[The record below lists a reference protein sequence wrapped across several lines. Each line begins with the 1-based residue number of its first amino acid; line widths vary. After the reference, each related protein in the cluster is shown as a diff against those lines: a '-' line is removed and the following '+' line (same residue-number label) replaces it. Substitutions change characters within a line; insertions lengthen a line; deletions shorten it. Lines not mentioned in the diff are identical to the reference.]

1 MITEHVYANGSALV
15 VELVERVAAALR
27 QALAQ
32 RNRASLVVSGGKT
45 PGPFFKA
52 LAREQ
57 LAWDKVWITLADER
71 WVDPN
76 DPESNEHLVRTTLLV
91 DEARHAHFIGL
102 KGPAA
107 TPEAGAAAAQSAL
120 ATLPRPFDMVL
131 LGLGED
137 GHTASLFP
145 GAPEL
150 GAALSENAPDC
161 IAVRPPGAPLARL
174 SLSAR
179 TLSNSRAIVFLLEG
193 ESKWAVYQKARL
205 PGAVERMPARA
216 LLLQEAVP
224 VEVYWAA

>member
-1 MITEHVYANGSALV
+1 MITEHVYTHGGALV
-15 VELVERVAAALR
+15 AGLVERVAGDLR
-27 QALAQ
+27 KALARRSQ
-32 RNRASLVVSGGKT
+32 ASLVVSGGKT

-52 LAREQ
+52 LALER
-57 LAWDKVWITLADER
+57 LAWERIWITLADER
-71 WVDPN
+71 WVDPS
-76 DPESNEHLVRTTLLV
+76 DAESNEHLVRTTLLIG
-91 DEARHAHFIGL
+91 EARDAHFVGL

-120 ATLPRPFDMVL
+120 AALPRPFDIVM

-150 GAALSENAPDC
+150 DAALAEDAPDC

-179 TLSNSRAIVFLLEG
+179 TLLDARAIVFLLEG

-205 PGAVERMPARA
+205 PGAIEAMPARA

-224 VEVYWAA
+224 VEVYWAG

>member
-1 MITEHVYANGSALV
+1 
-15 VELVERVAAALR
+15 
-27 QALAQ
+27 
-32 RNRASLVVSGGKT
+32 
-45 PGPFFKA
+45 
-52 LAREQ
+52 
-57 LAWDKVWITLADER
+57 
-71 WVDPN
+71 
-76 DPESNEHLVRTTLLV
+76 
-91 DEARHAHFIGL
+91 
-102 KGPAA
+102 
-107 TPEAGAAAAQSAL
+107 L

-150 GAALSENAPDC
+150 GAALAPNAPDC

-205 PGAVERMPARA
+205 PGAVEAMPARA
-216 LLLQEAVP
+216 LLLQETVP
-224 VEVYWAA
+224 LEVYWAA